1 MAAADLQSYF
11 PAESSAAVL
20 PPPRRPRPSTPESNF
35 WRSFRKSQLSP
46 SFILPV
52 SSLDFSPTAPHDLA
66 VAASAS
72 IHLLDGSSISPKPY
86 SPLSSGFSDLAHSPS
101 FRSDGALL
109 AAGDSSGLVHVLDPS
124 HSRPPLR
131 RLRAHTRAAHVVRF
145 PKSPNDKLH
154 LFSGGDDALL
164 CYWDIPSETS
174 VLSIAGAHKDYIR
187 AGAAS
192 PVNTEIFATGS
203 YDHTVK
209 IWDVRVSPESNPVSS
224 FNHGNPVES
233 LLFLPSGGLLATAG
247 GNVVK
252 LWDVIGGGRLIHSME
267 SHNKTVTSLCLEK
280 FGDGS
285 DDEQSRI
292 LSVSIDGYLKVFD
305 YAAFKVTHSMR
316 FPAQLLS
323 VGFSPS
329 GSAWVVGASNGTL
342 YFGKKRTEKKEIV
355 ASVASEFDGFVAEPQ
370 KRALRPSYYRYF
382 HRGQSEKPG
391 EGDLI
396 VKKAAKLKL
405 AEHDKLLKK
414 FRHRESLVS
423 ALRRGNPNSIVAV
436 MEELVARK
444 KLLKCVENLD
454 VDELGLLLG
463 FLHKHAT
470 TPRYARFLMG
480 LVKKVLEMRAEDVR
494 SSAIL
499 RGHVRNLKRMVVEEI
514 QVQRSLQEIQGMIS
528 PLLVI
533 AGR

>member
-1 MAAADLQSYF
+1 MAAADRQPYF
-11 PAESSAAVL
+11 PADSSAAIL

-35 WRSFRKSQLSP
+35 WRSFRKSELSP

-52 SSLDFSPTAPHDLA
+52 SALDFSPAAPHDLA
-66 VAASAS
+66 AAASAS
-72 IHLLDGSSISPKPY
+72 IHLLDGSSLSPKPY
-86 SPLSSGFSDLAHSPS
+86 SPLSAAFSDLAHSPS

-124 HSRPPLR
+124 RSRPPLR
-131 RLRAHTRAAHVVRF
+131 RLRAHSRAARLVRF

-164 CYWDIPSETS
+164 CYWDVPSETS
-174 VLSIAGAHKDYIR
+174 ILSLAGAHKDYIR

-192 PVNTEIFATGS
+192 PVSAEIFATGS

-233 LLFLPSGGLLATAG
+233 VLFLPSGGLLATAG
-247 GNVVK
+247 GSVVK
-252 LWDVIGGGRLIHSME
+252 VWDVIGGGRLIHSME
-267 SHNKTVTSLCLEK
+267 THNKTVTSLCLGK
-280 FGDGS
+280 FGDESGG
-285 DDEQSRI
+285 EESRI

-329 GSAWVVGASNGTL
+329 GSAWVVGTSNGIM
-342 YFGKKRTEKKEIV
+342 YVGKRKTSKKEV
-355 ASVASEFDGFVAEPQ
+355 AGVASEFDGFVAEPR
-370 KRALRPSYYRYF
+370 KRPLLPTSYRYF
-382 HRGQSEKPG
+382 RRGQSEKPG
-391 EGDLI
+391 EGDFI

-480 LVKKVLEMRAEDVR
+480 LVKKVLEMRTEDIR
-494 SSAIL
+494 SSDEL
-499 RGHVRNLKRMVVEEI
+499 RSHVRNLKRMAAEEI

>member
-1 MAAADLQSYF
+1 MQPSSPHLAD
-11 PAESSAAVL
+11 
-20 PPPRRPRPSTPESNF
+20 
-35 WRSFRKSQLSP
+35 LSP

-52 SSLDFSPTAPHDLA
+52 SALDFSLPPPTISQPLPPPPSTFSTAP
-66 VAASAS
+66 
-72 IHLLDGSSISPKPY
+72 
-86 SPLSSGFSDLAHSPS
+86 
-101 FRSDGALL
+101 
-109 AAGDSSGLVHVLDPS
+109 GDSFGLVHILDPS
-124 HSRPPLR
+124 RSRPPLR
-131 RLRAHTRAAHVVRF
+131 RLRAHSRAARLVRF

-164 CYWDIPSETS
+164 CYWDVPSETS
-174 VLSIAGAHKDYIR
+174 VLSLAGAHKDYIR

-192 PVNTEIFATGS
+192 PVSAEIFATRS

-209 IWDVRVSPESNPVSS
+209 FWDVRVSPESNPVSS

-233 LLFLPSGGLLATAG
+233 VLFLPSGGLLVTAG
-247 GNVVK
+247 GSVVK
-252 LWDVIGGGRLIHSME
+252 VWDVIGGGRLIHSME
-267 SHNKTVTSLCLEK
+267 THNKTVTSLCLGK
-280 FGDGS
+280 FGDESGGK
-285 DDEQSRI
+285 ESRI

-329 GSAWVVGASNGTL
+329 GSSWVVGTYNGIM
-342 YFGKKRTEKKEIV
+342 YVGKRKKTSEKEV
-355 ASVASEFDGFVAEPQ
+355 ASVVSEFDGFVAEPRK
-370 KRALRPSYYRYF
+370 KRPLLPTSYRYF
-382 HRGQSEKPG
+382 HRQQT
-391 EGDLI
+391 
-396 VKKAAKLKL
+396 
-405 AEHDKLLKK
+405 
-414 FRHRESLVS
+414 
-423 ALRRGNPNSIVAV
+423 LRRGNPNSIVVV

-480 LVKKVLEMRAEDVR
+480 LVEKALEMRAKDIR
-494 SSAIL
+494 SSDEL
-499 RGHVRNLKRMVVEEI
+499 RSHVRNLKLMAAEEI